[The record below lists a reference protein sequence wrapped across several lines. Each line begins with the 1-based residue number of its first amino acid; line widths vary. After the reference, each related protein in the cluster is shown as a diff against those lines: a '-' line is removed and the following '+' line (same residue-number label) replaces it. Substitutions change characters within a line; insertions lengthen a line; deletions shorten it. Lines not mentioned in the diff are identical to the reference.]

1 MLTLVGAPLA
11 GARLGGR
18 KARPYKKLCAIYGIL
33 NAIPNNY
40 PEFLQN
46 LPQKRGL

>member
-18 KARPYKKLCAIYGIL
+18 KARPYKTYVQ
-33 NAIPNNY
+33 
-40 PEFLQN
+40 FVSS
-46 LPQKRGL
+46 